1 MDEQTPHLHIDF
13 IPFTTGSKRGLETRV
28 SLKQALK
35 SQGFNGGSRSE
46 TEWNQW
52 VNAEKMEVAKIM
64 NKYEVKWVNLDTHNK
79 PLDVLNFKKEKRKEE
94 ISKLDHEILTL
105 KKQYNSLQN
114 MTPYLNDAFNALNNE
129 ELWLLPE
136 PNKLIVKEIINLKT
150 QLIFLKNENTELK
163 NSIDELSYE
172 NRELRRDMN
181 KLKKFFGKDTIENA
195 LTFKIVKSKRK
206 EIHK

>member
-1 MDEQTPHLHIDF
+1 M
-13 IPFTTGSKRGLETRV
+13 
-28 SLKQALK
+28 KQALK

-136 PNKLIVKEIINLKT
+136 PNKLTLASTYHKNIVQPKFSKLRAFIQPLIN
-150 QLIFLKNENTELK
+150 QVFELK

-172 NRELRRDMN
+172 NRELKRDMN

>member
-1 MDEQTPHLHIDF
+1 MILTKDLLDDLLN
-13 IPFTTGSKRGLETRV
+13 LENNIH
-28 SLKQALK
+28 SLTLVQ
-35 SQGFNGGSRSE
+35 NP
-46 TEWNQW
+46 N
-52 VNAEKMEVAKIM
+52 
-64 NKYEVKWVNLDTHNK
+64 NLQIESFLRN
-79 PLDVLNFKKEKRKEE
+79 LEKRKEE

-136 PNKLIVKEIINLKT
+136 PNKLTLASTYHKNIVQPKFSKLRAFIQPLINQVFDIVKELINLKT
-150 QLIFLKNENTELK
+150 QLIFLKSENTELK

-172 NRELRRDMN
+172 NRELKRDMN

>member
-1 MDEQTPHLHIDF
+1 MDF
-13 IPFTTGSKRGLETRV
+13 
-28 SLKQALK
+28 
-35 SQGFNGGSRSE
+35 FNGLCGLLQRIAWTSDSG
-46 TEWNQW
+46 
-52 VNAEKMEVAKIM
+52 
-64 NKYEVKWVNLDTHNK
+64 
-79 PLDVLNFKKEKRKEE
+79 
-94 ISKLDHEILTL
+94 ILT
-105 KKQYNSLQN
+105 
-114 MTPYLNDAFNALNNE
+114 LNNE

-136 PNKLIVKEIINLKT
+136 PNKLTLASTYHKNIVQPKFSKLRAFIQPLINQVFDIVKELINLKT